1 MIKTIFYMVMGAY
14 LLSVG
19 AGIIQIF
26 REGVPSE
33 KERMNWGAIVALIGA
48 VPVTILGWL
57 AGF

>member
-1 MIKTIFYMVMGAY
+1 MKAVFFMFLGAW

-19 AGIIQIF
+19 AGIVQML

-33 KERMNWGAIVALIGA
+33 KGRVNWGAIVALLGA
-48 VPVTILGWL
+48 IPVVTLGWL

>member
-1 MIKTIFYMVMGAY
+1 MKAIFFMTLGAW

-19 AGIIQIF
+19 AGIIQIL

-33 KERMNWGAIVALIGA
+33 KGRVNWGAIVALFGS
-48 VPVTILGWL
+48 VPMIILGWL